1 MGVAQFQFQ
10 LVYAIKILLH
20 LVFNVPVT
28 EDTSYFKAKCVKLFT
43 VSNYGTYLTWN
54 SNMSVAKPLRR
65 PLTSNE
71 VDGLS
76 KLACL
81 ILLKVTLIFWRTLQ
95 IMAASFRRL
104 LLIK

>member
-43 VSNYGTYLTWN
+43 VSNYGTYLT
-54 SNMSVAKPLRR
+54 
-65 PLTSNE
+65 
-71 VDGLS
+71 
-76 KLACL
+76 
-81 ILLKVTLIFWRTLQ
+81 
-95 IMAASFRRL
+95 
-104 LLIK
+104 